1 MINRLLSLLFI
12 CFSLIGQTLYGQTGL
27 PPQRTCGTEPPPA
40 EYEEWFSQK
49 VAEYVAQQQ
58 LSRAAVV
65 NYTLPVIIHIIHSGT
80 AEGSGA
86 NISTAQAQSQIP
98 ILNADFAGTNSDI
111 GSVPSVFNSVKSG
124 NTGIQFCLAK
134 VDPSGNLLAQEG
146 IERINRVSRGW
157 QNPGNMSSGTL
168 QSYFDQTIKPATIW
182 DPTKYLNVWI
192 TDASTSG
199 LLGYASFPAGTGLTG
214 LSGVE
219 TATTCGVV
227 VNYEAWGNIGSAAA
241 PYNKGRT
248 ATHEIGH
255 WLGLR
260 HIWGD
265 GTCATDYCGD
275 TPPAQTSNYGCPT
288 HPFNSGACS
297 GNSSGEMFMNY
308 MDYTNDACMYMFT
321 LAQATRMQT
330 AMANGTYRIG
340 LNSSGKCNSPYTLDI
355 GVTAILNPVSGST
368 SCNTAVTPSITLS
381 NLGSSTVTS
390 ATITYSYDGG
400 TASTFAWT
408 GSLASGASTTVALP
422 TNSTLSIAAHTFTAS
437 SSLPN
442 GSADQNAANN
452 ASTSS
457 FTIATPTLTALPF
470 SQGFQGTTFV
480 PTGWTLSNTNG
491 DGTWTRTTTA
501 GGFGT
506 STASA
511 RMDSY
516 SPNTSNAG
524 TIDEMITP
532 TFGLVGYSSATLSF
546 DVAYARYN
554 ATNIDSLI
562 VLAST
567 DCGVTWTRLYN
578 KGGSGLATAP
588 DKTNAIFVPTSSQ
601 WRTET
606 INLASYVGA
615 SNIRFAFRSRS
626 GYGQALYIDNINL
639 TAVTASVQAGVS
651 ITQTTGSNPICSG
664 STATFTASATNGGS
678 SPSFQWL
685 VNGTN
690 AGTGPTFTTT
700 SLTNG
705 SVVSCVL
712 TSNLAGVT
720 GNPATSNA
728 IPMTVNQT
736 PATPTPNSNGLI
748 CSGNTLNLSTTT
760 VSGATYAWSGPNSYA
775 STSQNPTR
783 SNANTGMSGSY
794 SLVVTAAGCS
804 SSAGTVTVAVNQ
816 TPSTPNPSSNSP
828 VCSGNALNLSVGA
841 VSNASYAWSGPS
853 GFTSTSQ
860 NPSLTNATTSMSG
873 AYSLTTTV
881 NGCSSG
887 AGTVNVTINSSPAI
901 PTPSSN
907 SPICS
912 GSSLNLATTTVANAS
927 YAWTGPNGY
936 TSTQQNPTRTNSTT
950 TMSGTYSLI
959 ITVNGCS
966 SAAGSVAVTVNS
978 AAITPNA
985 ASNSPVC
992 AGNALNLSTSVTGA
1006 SYTWTGP
1013 NGFSST
1019 LQNPNISNATT
1030 AEAGTYTLIVT
1041 SGNCTSAPASISV
1054 AVNNALATPNI
1065 VTAASVCVGGSIS
1078 LSTSAV
1084 SNASYAWSGPNG
1096 FTSIQQNPTIN
1107 NISTNNAGTYTLTL
1121 TANGCTSS
1129 QGTAVV
1135 VVLPIV
1141 TPNISINSNPS
1152 NAVICAGDNL
1162 AFTSTSANGG
1172 SSPTYTWLVNN
1183 VVQSGSTQAT
1193 FASSNLSNG
1202 DLVKC
1207 QLFSSTACATP
1218 STVSSNAISVVVDST
1233 ATPIITASGADLVSS
1248 QATSYQWYLNGSILP
1263 GATAQTYTP
1272 TAIGDYTVV
1281 TTNANCPSNP
1291 SLPYTVITVG
1301 IDKVEKAFQFAV
1313 FPNPTEGEFRV
1324 ELEVMTG
1331 QEGVFELR
1339 DMLGQLVWSKT
1350 IKLVSG
1356 KNSLPLSIQQEANGI
1371 YTLAVMGDK
1380 LNQWVKLVVEK

>member
-1 MINRLLSLLFI
+1 MTKRFLSFLLV
-12 CFSLIGQTLYGQTGL
+12 CFSLFGPKLFGQTGV
-27 PPQRTCGTEPPPA
+27 PPQRTCGTQPPPA

-65 NYTLPVIIHIIHSGT
+65 NYTIPVIIHIIHSGT

-134 VDPSGNLLAQEG
+134 VDPSGNLLAQDG

-157 QNPGNMSSGTL
+157 QNPGTMSSGTL

-219 TATTCGVV
+219 SANTSGVV
-227 VNYEAWGNIGSAAA
+227 INYEAWGNIGSAAA

-265 GTCATDYCGD
+265 GTCATDYCSD
-275 TPPAQTSNYGCPT
+275 TPPAQGSNYGCPT
-288 HPFNSGACS
+288 HPYNSGVCS
-297 GNSSGEMFMNY
+297 GNTNGEMFMNY

-330 AMANGTYRIG
+330 AMANGTYRVG
-340 LNSSGKCNSPYTLDI
+340 LNSSGKCNSPYALDI

-408 GSLASGASTTVALP
+408 GSLASGASTTITLP
-422 TNSTLSIAAHTFTAS
+422 TNSNLSIAAHSFTAT

-442 GSADQNAANN
+442 GSSDQNAANN
-452 ASTSS
+452 TSTSS
-457 FTIATPTLTALPF
+457 FTIATPTLTPLPF

-480 PTGWTLSNTNG
+480 PTGWTLSNANG

-506 STASA
+506 SSACA

-516 SPNTSNAG
+516 SPNTTNAG

-532 TFGLVGYSSATLSF
+532 TFGLVGYSSATLTF

-606 INLASYVGA
+606 INLGSYVGA
-615 SNIRFAFRSRS
+615 SNIRFAFRSRA

-639 TAVTASVQAGVS
+639 SAVTASVQAGVS
-651 ITQTTGSNPICSG
+651 ITQTTGTNPICSG
-664 STATFTASATNGGS
+664 STATFTATATNGGS

-685 VNGTN
+685 VNGAN
-690 AGTGPTFTTT
+690 AGTGQTFTSST
-700 SLTNG
+700 LPNG
-705 SVVSCVL
+705 AVVSCVL

-720 GNPATSNA
+720 GNPASSNA
-728 IPMTVNQT
+728 ITMTVNQT
-736 PATPTPNSNGLI
+736 PATPSPNSNGPI
-748 CSGNTLNLSTTT
+748 CSGTTLSLSTTT

-783 SNANTGMSGSY
+783 SNANTGMSGTY
-794 SLVVTAAGCS
+794 SLVVTANGCS
-804 SSAGTVTVAVNQ
+804 SAAGTVAVTVNQ

-828 VCSGNALNLSVGA
+828 VCSGNALNLSVGS
-841 VSNASYAWSGPS
+841 VSNATYAWTGPNAY
-853 GFTSTSQ
+853 TSTSQ
-860 NPSLTNATTSMSG
+860 NPSLANATTSMSG
-873 AYSLTTTV
+873 TYSLVTTV
-881 NGCSSG
+881 NGCSSA
-887 AGTVNVTINSSPAI
+887 AGTVNITVNNSPAT
-901 PTPSSN
+901 PTPNSN

-912 GSSLNLATTTVANAS
+912 GSSLNLSTTTVANAS

-936 TSTQQNPTRTNSTT
+936 SSTQQNPTRTNASTA
-950 TMSGTYSLI
+950 MSGTYSLTV
-959 ITVNGCS
+959 TVNGCTS
-966 SAAGSVAVTVNS
+966 TAGSIAVTVNS
-978 AAITPNA
+978 AASTPNA
-985 ASNSPVC
+985 SSNSPVC
-992 AGNALNLSTSVTGA
+992 AGNTLNLSTSVTGA
-1006 SYTWTGP
+1006 TYTWTGP

-1019 LQNPNISNATT
+1019 QQNPSISNITAT
-1030 AEAGTYTLIVT
+1030 EAGTYTLTVT
-1041 SGNCTSAPASISV
+1041 SGSCTSAPASITV
-1054 AVNNALATPNI
+1054 AVNNALASPTI
-1065 VTAASVCVGGSIS
+1065 TTAASACVGGAIS
-1078 LSTSAV
+1078 LSTAAV

-1121 TANGCTSS
+1121 TANGCTSP
-1129 QGTAVV
+1129 QGSAVV
-1135 VVLPIV
+1135 VVLPTV
-1141 TPNISINSNPS
+1141 SPSISINSNPS
-1152 NAVICAGDNL
+1152 NPVICAGDNL
-1162 AFTSTSANGG
+1162 AFTSASVNAGSAP
-1172 SSPTYTWLVNN
+1172 SYTWLVNN

-1193 FASSNLSNG
+1193 FTSTTLSNG
-1202 DLVKC
+1202 DVVQC
-1207 QLFSSTACATP
+1207 QLVSSTACATP
-1218 STVSSNAISVVVDST
+1218 STVSSNTISVVVDST
-1233 ATPIITASGADLVSS
+1233 ATPSITAVGADLVSTS
-1248 QATSYQWYLNGSILP
+1248 ATSYQWYLNGSLIP
-1263 GATAQTYTP
+1263 GATAQIYTP
-1272 TAIGDYTVV
+1272 TANGDYTVV

-1291 SLPYTVITVG
+1291 SLPYNVITVG
-1301 IDKVEKAFQFAV
+1301 IAQVEEAFQLAV
-1313 FPNPTEGEFRV
+1313 FPNPSTGDFMV
-1324 ELEVMTG
+1324 ELDVLSG

-1339 DMLGQLVWSKT
+1339 DMLGQLVWGKT

-1356 KNSLPLSIQQEANGI
+1356 KNSFPLSLQQEANGI
-1371 YTLAVMGDK
+1371 YTLAVMGEK